1 MKNRDYLFAVSA
13 IRANELNLLKDSDM
27 EQLINAPDYKKA
39 VGILTEKGFGTPQGN
54 NYSKMLDEEIE
65 KTWKLINESAPEANA
80 LKTFIVKNDF
90 QNLKAVLKAEMTGN
104 EAEKYFVAPCVFDSE
119 KMYKLIS
126 ERKFN
131 ELPEFISETAKKV
144 YDAIVK
150 TGSGQLCDI
159 ITDAA
164 AIEAIVSFAKESG
177 DGLLIK
183 YADEFCLLTNIKT
196 ALRAINTNKNRAF
209 FEYAIAENSIID
221 KQQLID
227 GALKGRD
234 EFLEMLSQKGLSKIV
249 QAVENGT
256 SAFEKYCDDELM
268 AIMKKAKMTVF
279 GISPLAGYF
288 IARETEIKCLR
299 IILSAKLSG
308 VSNDIVRE
316 RMRELYV

>member
-13 IRANELNLLKDSDM
+13 IRANELTLLKESDL

-39 VGILTEKGFGTPQGN
+39 VGILAEKGFDTPDGN
-54 NYSKMLDEEIE
+54 NYSKMLDDEIE
-65 KTWKLINESAPEANA
+65 KTWKLINESAPEADA

-90 QNLKAVLKAEMTGN
+90 QNLKAALKAEMTGN
-104 EAEKYFVAPCVFDSE
+104 DAEKYFVAPCVFDSGE
-119 KMYKLIS
+119 MYRLVS

-131 ELPEFISETAKKV
+131 ELPDFISETAKRA

-164 AIEAIVSFAKESG
+164 AMEAVVSFAGTSG
-177 DGLLIK
+177 DELLIK
-183 YADEFCLLTNIKT
+183 YADEFCLLTDIKT
-196 ALRAINTNKNRAF
+196 ALRAINTNKNRTF
-209 FEYAIAENSIID
+209 FENAIAENSIIS
-221 KQQLID
+221 KQQIIEES
-227 GALKGRD
+227 LKGKD
-234 EFLEMLSQKGLSKIV
+234 ELLELLSQKGFSNVV
-249 QAVENGT
+249 QAIGSGS

-288 IARETEIKCLR
+288 VARETEIKCLR

>member
-13 IRANELNLLKDSDM
+13 IRANELTLLKDSDL

-39 VGILTEKGFGTPQGN
+39 VSMLAEKGFEMPEGN

-90 QNLKAVLKAEMTGN
+90 QNLKAILKAEMTGN
-104 EAEKYFVAPCVFDSE
+104 DAEKYFVAPCVFDSA
-119 KMYKLIS
+119 KMYKIIS
-126 ERKFN
+126 ERKFD
-131 ELPEFISETAKKV
+131 ELPDFISDTAKRA

-159 ITDAA
+159 LVDTAA
-164 AIEAIVSFAKESG
+164 VEAIVSFAKQSNDE
-177 DGLLIK
+177 LLIK
-183 YADEFCLLTNIKT
+183 YANQFCLLTNIKT
-196 ALRAINTNKNRAF
+196 ALRSIRTNKNRAF
-209 FEYAIAENSIID
+209 LENAIAETDFID
-221 KQQLID
+221 KKQFID
-227 GALKGRD
+227 EALKGKD
-234 EFLEMLSQKGLSKIV
+234 ELLELLKQKGFSGPV
-249 QAVENGT
+249 QALENGT

-268 AIMKKAKMTVF
+268 GIMKKAKMTVF

-288 IARETEIKCLR
+288 VARETEIKCLR